1 MGKLRYSLRPVSDVD
16 VLNGGVKNLDYLVL
30 GKFPSNFGRD
40 GDLSQQKLTSPSP
53 SIVTDS
59 GLELNLIT
67 QFSFS

>member
-1 MGKLRYSLRPVSDVD
+1 MSDVN
-16 VLNGGVKNLDYLVL
+16 VPSGGVKNLDYLVL
-30 GKFPSNFGRD
+30 GKFPSDFGRD
-40 GDLSQQKLTSPSP
+40 GDRLAQKLTSPLP